1 MGYRS
6 CTIFLRSQ
14 LKVISRQR
22 MGEPKTHL
30 LMNLGLFS
38 AGLAVFR
45 RTRSSSFSHSSL
57 IVSATA
63 TSLAVMIFRL
73 EWS

>member
-1 MGYRS
+1 
-6 CTIFLRSQ
+6 
-14 LKVISRQR
+14 
-22 MGEPKTHL
+22 MGEPTTHL
-30 LMNLGLFS
+30 LMNLGVFS

-45 RTRSSSFSHSSL
+45 RTRSSHSSL